1 MHRKTL
7 PPAGSIVNKE
17 NNSAKS
23 DHKKK
28 KDLSSKIISQLHVTW
43 TQRKKF
49 ICMLAVILF
58 IVAFLRRIIFR
69 HSEPDRV
76 YEFNKTIVELQ
87 SSFTNQTD
95 RFWRILKNRG
105 LAHLNNTSPP
115 QPLVLLLA
123 APQLLTAQWTTWPGN
138 LLQR

>member
-1 MHRKTL
+1 MEKASLPVNVRGSKTSL
-7 PPAGSIVNKE
+7 LKVP
-17 NNSAKS
+17 
-23 DHKKK
+23 
-28 KDLSSKIISQLHVTW
+28 
-43 TQRKKF
+43 
-49 ICMLAVILF
+49 
-58 IVAFLRRIIFR
+58 
-69 HSEPDRV
+69 
-76 YEFNKTIVELQ
+76 NKTIVELQ